1 MSSRPTKPGRSEGAD
16 FEREQLLDAVSND
29 SDEDFVLR
37 NKVGESSSDNKL
49 RDVKSQVEE
58 VTNVMKE
65 NVHKLFARG
74 DQLDDLN
81 ERSENLRS
89 ASDEFHSASS
99 RLRKT
104 MWWKEMRTRLALGSL
119 CILVVL
125 VMIIWL
131 AVKYH

>member
-1 MSSRPTKPGRSEGAD
+1 MSGRPNRPSRNEGAD
-16 FEREQLLDAVSND
+16 FEREQLLDNVSND
-29 SDEDFVLR
+29 SDEDFVLN
-37 NKVGESSSDNKL
+37 NKDGGQFSNNKL
-49 RDVKSQVEE
+49 REVKSQVEE

-74 DQLDDLN
+74 DQLDELN

-104 MWWKEMRTRLALGSL
+104 MWWKEMRTRLILGSL
-119 CILVVL
+119 CSLVVL
-125 VMIIWL
+125 IMIVWL